1 MRKSIIWLVGVRV
14 IAALI
19 SVLLFSGVT
28 TTNIIRVKN
37 TQNEN
42 VEINAVLNRA
52 QAAEAAHYK
61 WSGNLSNALYAGTE
75 FTGSTDPTTCVLGQW
90 LYGEAGTQDEE
101 ILALRD
107 KMEPLHK
114 QLHES
119 AVHALDLLTVNAP
132 EAQAYYQDT
141 ISANLT
147 TLVGLLDEVVE
158 RGTVLNEDS
167 MAHMNGLIR
176 TMHILCVVCLVLA
189 LGCLISLVWYVFTRV
204 VKPIIL
210 ITNSSR
216 PLQEGKLELAFDYH
230 SKNELGDLVR
240 TLEKSMGLIH
250 SYVEDLNRIMS
261 QLAQGN
267 FDVSVSAPFIG
278 DFKSIETSLDSLT
291 TTLSGTI
298 SNIYH
303 AEQKVSGNAEQ
314 LSSGAQQLSQ
324 GATEQASAVEELYA
338 TLEELSRNANRNVEA
353 AADAQANANQ
363 TGDQETISSR
373 QMEQMEQAMED
384 ISQASQQIGNIIA
397 TIENIAFQTNI
408 LALNAAVEAAR
419 AGEAGKG
426 FAVVSD
432 EVRNLAAKS
441 DAAAKAT
448 KELIENS
455 IQATERG
462 GQIVGEVS
470 QTLKKTL
477 DLVLKS
483 NGTIGMIAD
492 AIRGEANSI
501 SQVTEGISQ
510 ISTVVQS
517 NSASSQESAAVSA
530 ELFDQVHLLEEQT
543 KRFRL
548 KRQ

>member
-1 MRKSIIWLVGVRV
+1 M
-14 IAALI
+14 IAALA

-28 TTNIIRVKN
+28 TMNIIRVKN
-37 TQNEN
+37 TQKEN
-42 VEINAVLNRA
+42 AEINAVLNRA
-52 QAAEAAHYK
+52 QAAETAHYK

-75 FTGSTDPTTCVLGQW
+75 FTGSTDPTTCVLGKW
-90 LYGEAGTQDEE
+90 IYGEAGTEDEE
-101 ILALRD
+101 ILALRQQ
-107 KMEPLHK
+107 MEPLHK

-119 AVHALDLLTVNAP
+119 SVHVLELLSVNAP
-132 EAQAYYQDT
+132 EAQAYYQEM

-147 TLVGLLDEVVE
+147 TLVGLLDEMVE
-158 RGTVLNEDS
+158 RGTKLNEDS
-167 MAHMNGLIR
+167 MAQLNRLIQ
-176 TMHILCVVCLVLA
+176 TMHILCVICLVLA
-189 LGCLISLVWYVFTRV
+189 LACLVSLVWYVISRV

-210 ITNSSR
+210 ITDSSR
-216 PLQEGKLELAFDYH
+216 PLQEGNLDLTFDYH
-230 SKNELGDLVR
+230 SENELGDLVC
-240 TLEKSMGLIH
+240 TLEKSINLIH

-267 FDVSVSAPFIG
+267 FDVAASAPFIG
-278 DFKSIETSLDSLT
+278 DFRSIETSLNSLT

-303 AEQKVSGNAEQ
+303 AEQKVSGHAEQ

-353 AADAQANANQ
+353 ATDAQENANL
-363 TGDQETISSR
+363 TGEQVSVSSKQMDQ
-373 QMEQMEQAMED
+373 MVKAMED

-441 DAAAKAT
+441 DSAAKAT

-462 GQIVGEVS
+462 SQIVGEVS

-477 DLVLKS
+477 DLVVKS

-543 KRFRL
+543 KKFRL
-548 KRQ
+548 KKL